1 MSLTREQVA
10 ALAQVVGLDIPRDEL
25 EDVVRRLDSLLA
37 IMRQVEAEIGD
48 RLDEVDP
55 IPPIST
61 REDF

>member
-1 MSLTREQVA
+1 MSLTREQVI
-10 ALAQVVGLDIPRDEL
+10 ALSQVIGLRIPEEEL

-37 IMRQVEAEIGD
+37 IMQEVEAQIGD

-55 IPPIST
+55 IPPVFP